1 MFEKIELGA
10 FMFRESWS
18 DLNLV
23 LLKSTWC
30 FSQQIF
36 CCFDPLLNCLSKELI
51 HTPFFFNYSSVY
63 LSYLKKKKKS
73 KPPAAPNQLSSPV
86 PRHVLI
92 FLDSAWPV
100 DWMAAQHSVVWS
112 LRCHMM
118 TTPGSLLGTLLL
130 CCRLPASNSI
140 WPC

>member
-30 FSQQIF
+30 FCRQIF
-36 CCFDPLLNCLSKELI
+36 CCFDPLSSCLSKELI
-51 HTPFFFNYSSVY
+51 HTPFFFNYSSV
-63 LSYLKKKKKS
+63 LPILLKKKKS
-73 KPPAAPNQLSSPV
+73 KPPAAPNQLSSPA
-86 PRHVLI
+86 PGHVLI

-112 LRCHMM
+112 LRCHVM
-118 TTPGSLLGTLLL
+118 TTPGSPLGTLLL
-130 CCRLPASNSI
+130 CCCLPASNSI